1 MQNSVIIIESPNK
14 EAKIA
19 QITGAKVF
27 ATKGHFK
34 TLTKL
39 IVKDYQ
45 SYEPEF
51 EFKDDK
57 AKFAINKIIGECKG
71 KEVIIATDPDRE
83 GYGIGYLFYEMV
95 KNQAQSVKR
104 AEFHEITES
113 GIKKGLDNA
122 IPFSS
127 SNFNEFSAF
136 KARAVGDKLVGFI
149 LSPKYLQIS
158 KDYNVSVGRVQTPA
172 LSLIVKRELD
182 IKEFNENAENKKI
195 DYKIKV
201 KLSKNGV
208 EFYAINDNIYQSID
222 EANEKI
228 KSLNEIKKA
237 KVYGVDKKEAQI
249 KPSAPFRTSQY
260 QEAANKKFGFSS
272 EVAMALAQKL
282 FEKGLITYHRTDSN
296 SLSTEF
302 LNEVENKFK
311 SCQWYEKREY
321 KAGNQSQAQAHEA
334 IRISHIHDFSEI
346 ENIAQKE
353 SLSDDEIKAYTLI
366 YTNSLLSQAKNA
378 INENFTYDIDI
389 NALSFKAK
397 SSKVIYKGFKGVFE
411 SFTDDENEETQDE
424 IKEVNNLELQKDEEL
439 DILSFELQ
447 EVKKKAPS
455 KYKESNF
462 ISLLEKEKIGRPST
476 YATFLPK
483 LLQRE
488 FIQIV
493 KKGKNNEIVATQK
506 GINFIESLRNNGDE
520 WITKSEFTAQM
531 EEVLDEISAGKQQYL
546 NFIKPLHEKLGNVEV
561 TAQEK
566 KISPPSQKQLEFAKQ
581 LAQKTGLELPDSIE
595 EDYKICNEFIEKA
608 KAQVPPSQ
616 KQIELAKKLAND
628 KKVDLPKNYEKSLEI
643 CSKFID
649 KHIKS
654 K

>member
-1 MQNSVIIIESPNK
+1 
-14 EAKIA
+14 
-19 QITGAKVF
+19 
-27 ATKGHFK
+27 
-34 TLTKL
+34 
-39 IVKDYQ
+39 
-45 SYEPEF
+45 
-51 EFKDDK
+51 
-57 AKFAINKIIGECKG
+57 
-71 KEVIIATDPDRE
+71 
-83 GYGIGYLFYEMV
+83 
-95 KNQAQSVKR
+95 
-104 AEFHEITES
+104 
-113 GIKKGLDNA
+113 
-122 IPFSS
+122 
-127 SNFNEFSAF
+127 
-136 KARAVGDKLVGFI
+136 
-149 LSPKYLQIS
+149 
-158 KDYNVSVGRVQTPA
+158 
-172 LSLIVKRELD
+172 
-182 IKEFNENAENKKI
+182 
-195 DYKIKV
+195 
-201 KLSKNGV
+201 
-208 EFYAINDNIYQSID
+208 
-222 EANEKI
+222 
-228 KSLNEIKKA
+228 
-237 KVYGVDKKEAQI
+237 
-249 KPSAPFRTSQY
+249 
-260 QEAANKKFGFSS
+260 
-272 EVAMALAQKL
+272 MALAQKL

-321 KAGNQSQAQAHEA
+321 KAGNQSQAEAHEA

-531 EEVLDEISAGKQQYL
+531 EEVLDEISAGKQEYL

-561 TAQEK
+561 KEQEK
-566 KISPPSQKQLEFAKQ
+566 KISPPSPKQLEFAKQ
-581 LAQKTGLELPDSIE
+581 LAQKIGLELPSNIE

-608 KAQVPPSQ
+608 KAQVPPSP

-628 KKVDLPKNYEKSLEI
+628 KKVDLPKNFEKSLEI

>member
-104 AEFHEITES
+104 AEFHEITEQ

-260 QEAANKKFGFSS
+260 QEEANKKFGFSS

-389 NALSFKAK
+389 NTLSFKAK

-531 EEVLDEISAGKQQYL
+531 EEVLDEISAGEQEYL

-561 TAQEK
+561 KEQEK
-566 KISPPSQKQLEFAKQ
+566 KISPPSPKQLEFAKQ
-581 LAQKTGLELPDSIE
+581 LAQKTGLELPSNIE

-608 KAQVPPSQ
+608 KAQVPPSP

>member
-57 AKFAINKIIGECKG
+57 AKFAINKIIGECKD

-104 AEFHEITES
+104 AEFHEITEQ
-113 GIKKGLDNA
+113 GIRKGLDNA

-195 DYKIKV
+195 NYKIKV

-531 EEVLDEISAGKQQYL
+531 EEVLDEISAGKQEYL

-561 TAQEK
+561 KEQEK
-566 KISPPSQKQLEFAKQ
+566 KISPPSPKQLEFAKQ
-581 LAQKTGLELPDSIE
+581 LAQKTGLELPSNIE

-608 KAQVPPSQ
+608 KAQVPPSP

-628 KKVDLPKNYEKSLEI
+628 KKVDLPKNFEKSLEI

>member
-104 AEFHEITES
+104 AEFHEITEQ

-237 KVYGVDKKEAQI
+237 KVYGVEKKEAQI

-397 SSKVIYKGFKGVFE
+397 NSKVIYKGFKGVFE

-424 IKEVNNLELQKDEEL
+424 IKEVSNLELQKDEEL
-439 DILSFELQ
+439 DILSFKLQ

-531 EEVLDEISAGKQQYL
+531 EEVLDEISAGKQEYL

-561 TAQEK
+561 KEQEK
-566 KISPPSQKQLEFAKQ
+566 KISPPSPKQLEFAKQ
-581 LAQKTGLELPDSIE
+581 LAQKTGLELPSNIE

-608 KAQVPPSQ
+608 KAQVPPSP

-649 KHIKS
+649 KHIKA

>member
-57 AKFAINKIIGECKG
+57 AKFAINKIIAECKG

-104 AEFHEITES
+104 AEFHEITEQ

-260 QEAANKKFGFSS
+260 QEEANKKFGFSS

-411 SFTDDENEETQDE
+411 SFTDDENEETQNE

-531 EEVLDEISAGKQQYL
+531 EEVLDEISAGKQEYL

-561 TAQEK
+561 KEQEK
-566 KISPPSQKQLEFAKQ
+566 KINPPSPKQLEFAKQ
-581 LAQKTGLELPDSIE
+581 LAQKTGLELPSNIE

-608 KAQVPPSQ
+608 KAQVPPSP

-649 KHIKS
+649 KHIKA

>member
-104 AEFHEITES
+104 AEFHEITEQ

-237 KVYGVDKKEAQI
+237 KVYAVEKKEAQI
-249 KPSAPFRTSQY
+249 KPNAPFRTSQY

-321 KAGNQSQAQAHEA
+321 KAGNQSQAEAHEA

-506 GINFIESLRNNGDE
+506 GINFIKSLKTNGDE

-546 NFIKPLHEKLGNVEV
+546 NFIKPLHEKLGNIEV
-561 TAQEK
+561 KEQEK
-566 KISPPSQKQLEFAKQ
+566 KISPPSPKQLEFAKQ
-581 LAQKTGLELPDSIE
+581 LAQKTGLELPSNIE

-608 KAQVPPSQ
+608 KAQVPPSP

-649 KHIKS
+649 KHIKA